1 MRLRILGAAGEVTG
15 SNYMIET
22 KNYKVLVDCGFH
34 QGQDEEKHE
43 GELFSYNPAD
53 IDAVLLTHAHI
64 DHSGRIPLLVK
75 MGFKGKIYCTYATT
89 ELVKILWKDSSNILR
104 ETAEWKS
111 KKNLR
116 KGLNKVEPLFGDKEV
131 ETTLELRSPV
141 PYDEV
146 LDIMPGLKVRF
157 REAGHILGSAIIET
171 WISEDEGQKARKVVF
186 SGDLGSRDGVIEK
199 PMAFIEEADFVLI
212 ESTYGDRL
220 HKSLEDTRFEF
231 QNVLKYAAK
240 NGSKILIPT
249 FMVDRAQRLLYELTL
264 FQKSFPEVEL
274 PSIYLDSPMGVKT
287 TEIYSKYI
295 NLLSRDLKK
304 MLVKGE
310 DPFEPENFTFVRTPD
325 ESRELNKQNSAIILA
340 GSGMCSGGR
349 IIHHLKHSLFKS
361 DTQVIFV
368 GYQAFGTLGRKLV
381 DGLKKVRIMG
391 EDIIVKATMNTIGG
405 FSAHADKDDLL
416 KWASGFPK
424 KAQFLVVHGEP
435 KSSDSLASSLK
446 ELGYSAWVPTMGE
459 EIDLLIEKPH
469 RDESW
474 SKAASAKEE
483 ARKAFVEMEE
493 ALEEVKD
500 LAENVDPNTINDSD
514 YAKVIPLLKSVKALF
529 KIITSSA
536 NKK

>member
-1 MRLRILGAAGEVTG
+1 
-15 SNYMIET
+15 MIET
-22 KNYKVLVDCGFH
+22 KNYKVLVDCGIH

-89 ELVKILWKDSSNILR
+89 ELVKILWEDSAHILR

-116 KGLNKVEPLFGDKEV
+116 RGLPKIEPLYGEKDV
-131 ETTLELRSPV
+131 DHTLKMRSPV

-146 LDIMPGLKVRF
+146 LDILPGLKVRF

-171 WISEDEGQKARKVVF
+171 WISEDKEEKPRKVVF
-186 SGDLGSRDGVIEK
+186 SGDLGSLDGVIEK
-199 PMAFIEEADFVLI
+199 PMAFIEEADYALI

-220 HKSLEDTRFEF
+220 HKSLKDTRTEF
-231 QNVLKYAAK
+231 QNVLKAAVK
-240 NGSKILIPT
+240 SGSKILIPS
-249 FMVDRAQRLLYELTL
+249 FMVDRAQRLLYEITL
-264 FQKSFPEVEL
+264 FQNTFPDIKL
-274 PSIYLDSPMGVKT
+274 PGIYLDSPMGVAT
-287 TEIYSKYI
+287 TGIYAKHI
-295 NLLSRDLKK
+295 NLLSRELKK
-304 MLVKGE
+304 MLQKGE
-310 DPFEPENFTFVRTPD
+310 DPFNPENFSFVRSPE
-325 ESRELNKQNSAIILA
+325 ESRALNKQKSAIILA

-349 IIHHLKHSLFKS
+349 IMHHLKHSLYKP
-361 DTQVIFV
+361 DTHVIFV

-391 EDIIVKATMNTIGG
+391 EDIVVRAKTHTLGG
-405 FSAHADKDDLL
+405 FSAHADKNDLL

-424 KAQFLVVHGEP
+424 KTHFLVVHGEP
-435 KSSDSLASSLK
+435 KSSESLSSALND
-446 ELGYSAWVPTMGE
+446 LGYTAWVPAIGE
-459 EIDLLIEKPH
+459 EIDLSVKKPQ

-474 SKAASAKEE
+474 SKLSSVRQEAK
-483 ARKAFVEMEE
+483 RAFVEMES
-493 ALEEVKD
+493 ALEEVRA
-500 LAENVDPNTINDSD
+500 LADEIDPSTVNDSS
-514 YAKVIPLLKSVKALF
+514 YAKIIPLLNSAKTLF
-529 KIITSSA
+529 TIITSTA